1 LEGFTESVRNAF
13 LLHCIQHVILGKS
26 PENMVNS
33 AILSVEGSLMADYS
47 RSRSVAQDKTTIYG
61 VDTAIVIVVFAS
73 TLFWLSVGVAVWLF
87 F

>member
-1 LEGFTESVRNAF
+1 
-13 LLHCIQHVILGKS
+13 
-26 PENMVNS
+26 
-33 AILSVEGSLMADYS
+33 MADYY
-47 RSRSVAQDKTTIYG
+47 RSRSVVQDKTTIYG

>member
-1 LEGFTESVRNAF
+1 
-13 LLHCIQHVILGKS
+13 
-26 PENMVNS
+26 
-33 AILSVEGSLMADYS
+33 MADYS
-47 RSRSVAQDKTTIYG
+47 RSRYVAQDKTTIYG

>member
-1 LEGFTESVRNAF
+1 LLEEGWKTW
-13 LLHCIQHVILGKS
+13 LIQAK
-26 PENMVNS
+26 
-33 AILSVEGSLMADYS
+33 LSVEGSLMADYS
-47 RSRSVAQDKTTIYG
+47 RSRYVAQDKTTIYG

>member
-1 LEGFTESVRNAF
+1 
-13 LLHCIQHVILGKS
+13 
-26 PENMVNS
+26 
-33 AILSVEGSLMADYS
+33 MADYS

-73 TLFWLSVGVAVWLF
+73 VLFWLSVGVGVWLF